1 MEKVR
6 NIVCLKLIDKYEN
19 EENVFYIIKDKD
31 FDIKYKQ
38 LQELLKNYETYQ
50 DIEDFIYINF
60 NLVDLETQELYY

>member
-60 NLVDLETQELYY
+60 NLVDLEIQELYY